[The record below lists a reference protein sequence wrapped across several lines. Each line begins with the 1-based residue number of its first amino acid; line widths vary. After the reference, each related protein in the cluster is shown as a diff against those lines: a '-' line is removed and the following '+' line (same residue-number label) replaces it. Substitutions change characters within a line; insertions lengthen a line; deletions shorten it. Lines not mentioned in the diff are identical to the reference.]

1 MHGFRPLSCL
11 IIVSGIGR
19 AAEEDWRWELSGHAR
34 TMAESYENIDFG
46 LGPVDDDTWV
56 HQRVQ
61 AMVTAEKNDWLEVA
75 AELTW
80 GRMWGKKQPLAPPDQ
95 DDADLLQGF
104 VQSRIP
110 LAGGDLLEIRAG
122 RQDLYYGSGRLLASR
137 EGANQRLAHD
147 ALRFSWQRP
156 DDFQVDAFIASP
168 VAIGPDAF
176 DNRSH
181 PSDIRFWSLY
191 ATSSVSSHGSVDLYY
206 IGLRDDESV
215 FTANGGHETRHTTGF
230 RYWSDGDPFICD
242 TEGILQFGDAD
253 GRDIL
258 AGALSLGIG
267 RMFSDFR
274 WKPSLVLRADA
285 ISGGDDRGKLNTFDP
300 LFQANNYFNEGG
312 FISPSNLYNLNPRLV
327 LIPSEE
333 FTVNLGVNFQ
343 WRFSPADSVYGP
355 TLDEIGGPAPDGQRY
370 LGTVFNLS
378 VEWTPDTATSVFLGY
393 THQDAGDSLTSIGGG
408 DVEYLQ
414 LSMRRS
420 F

>member
-1 MHGFRPLSCL
+1 MS
-11 IIVSGIGR
+11 
-19 AAEEDWRWELSGHAR
+19 
-34 TMAESYENIDFG
+34 ESYENIDFG

-61 AMVTAEKNDWLEVA
+61 AMLTAEKDGLFEIA

-95 DDADLLQGF
+95 DDVDLLQGF
-104 VQSRIP
+104 MQSRIP
-110 LAGGDLLEIRAG
+110 LDSGNVLEIRAG

-147 ALRFSWQRP
+147 ALRLSWRRS
-156 DDFQVDAFIASP
+156 DDLRVDGFIASP
-168 VAIGPDAF
+168 VAIEPDAF

-181 PSDIRFWSLY
+181 PSDLRFWSLY
-191 ATSSVSSHGSVDLYY
+191 STFSVNRRDSMDLYY
-206 IGLRDDESV
+206 IGLRDEESV
-215 FTANGGHETRHTTGF
+215 FVENGGHETRHTVGF
-230 RYWSDGDPFICD
+230 RYWTDGKPFICD
-242 TEGILQFGDAD
+242 TETILQFGDAD

-258 AGALSLGIG
+258 AGAFSLGVG
-267 RMFSDFR
+267 RMFPDFC

-327 LIPSEE
+327 LIPGEK
-333 FTVNLGVNFQ
+333 FTLNLGVNFQ
-343 WRFSPADSVYGP
+343 WRFSPADAVYGP

-370 LGTVFNLS
+370 LGTAFNLS
-378 VEWTPDTATSVFLGY
+378 VEWMPDTATSVFLGY

-408 DVEYLQ
+408 DVDYLQ
-414 LSMRRS
+414 LSLRRS